1 LKARVAR
8 AYDRDLIR
16 ELFAV
21 FGPVA
26 VRPMFGGAGLYADG
40 IMFALVADELI
51 YLKADERSIPA
62 FEREGMGPFAYGK
75 SGRRVIMSY
84 WRMPDRLY
92 DDPDE
97 LARWAAEAL
106 AAARRSVRG
115 SGRMNRRRINSE

>member
-1 LKARVAR
+1 VSVAR
-8 AYDRDLIR
+8 ACDHDFIS
-16 ELFAV
+16 EIFAV

-26 VRPMFGGAGLYADG
+26 VRRMFGGAGLYADG
-40 IMFALVADELI
+40 IMFALVADEII
-51 YLKADERSIPA
+51 YLKADEHSIPV

-75 SGRRVIMSY
+75 AGRRVIMSY

-106 AAARRSVRG
+106 AAARRSARG
-115 SGRMNRRRINSE
+115 SGRTGRRRINSG